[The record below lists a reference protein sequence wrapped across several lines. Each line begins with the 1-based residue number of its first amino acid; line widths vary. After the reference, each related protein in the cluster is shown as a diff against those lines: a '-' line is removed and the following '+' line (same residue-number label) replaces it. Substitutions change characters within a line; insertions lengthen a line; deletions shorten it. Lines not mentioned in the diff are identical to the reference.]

1 MKNYLIIDDN
11 EYDCHFLKECLH
23 LLGDDIQ
30 VKDCDSIDIGV
41 SHVIDSNPDAVFL
54 DFSIHNKT
62 AYDFFN
68 LLESKQVSIPRTII
82 MSGVDMG
89 KNVKALMEKGAVD
102 YLLKDNITTKN
113 LEIMLSKSEVSFN
126 KISNLEFFENIVDN
140 YTDITILC
148 DEKENITYL
157 NKQAQALIPTENLKK
172 PLHEV
177 LVKGNKKHWVIKDK
191 GTPYQLVKSKITIKG
206 IPFICVVL
214 KNSSEIATLE
224 QSLNQSDKFSK
235 ALAHDL
241 RDQLSACDAIAQLIN
256 ADPQS
261 NDIDESLSMLEG
273 SLKTAVTIIDSLS
286 IITGNKK
293 TSVEGA
299 IDLNQI
305 VSIIEEDLHVEIPL
319 IDNQLSSSKVY
330 GNSKLFITVFQNL
343 FVNSLKHFRGN
354 ENPKV
359 TLSSSE
365 ENDYIIVNYT
375 DNGPGIPENVISSM
389 CKFGVK
395 GESSLGM
402 GLGMYLVKSA
412 LDIMGGEL
420 EVLDSSQGAH
430 FKIKLRKATT

>member
-23 LLGDDIQ
+23 LLGDDIL
-30 VKDCDSIDIGV
+30 VENCDSIDYGV
-41 SHVIDSNPDAVFL
+41 NYIAENNPDAVFL

-62 AYDFFN
+62 AYDFFS
-68 LLESKQVSIPRTII
+68 LLEDKHINIPRTII

-140 YTDITILC
+140 YTDVTILC
-148 DEKENITYL
+148 DYKENIIYL
-157 NKQAQALIPTENLKK
+157 NKQAQGLISIDNLRK
-172 PLHEV
+172 PLNA
-177 LVKGNKKHWVIKDK
+177 LLIKGNRTHWLIK
-191 GTPYQLVKSKITIKG
+191 GHQTPYQLVKSKITIKSSA
-206 IPFICVVL
+206 FICVVL
-214 KNSSEIATLE
+214 KNSSVLASLE
-224 QSLNQSDKFSK
+224 QSLSQSDKFSK

-256 ADPQS
+256 VDPKS
-261 NDIDESLSMLEG
+261 SDINESLSMLEG
-273 SLKTAVTIIDSLS
+273 SLKTAITIIDSLS

-293 TSVEGA
+293 TNIEGA
-299 IDLNQI
+299 VDLKQI
-305 VSIIEEDLHVEIPL
+305 VSIIEEDLHVEIPVVENR
-319 IDNQLSSSKVY
+319 ISSSKVY

-343 FVNSLKHFRGN
+343 FVNSLKHFTGN
-354 ENPKV
+354 ESPKV
-359 TLSSSE
+359 TLSSTE
-365 ENDYIIVNYT
+365 DKDFIVINYS
-375 DNGPGIPENVISSM
+375 DNGPGIPENVISSL

-412 LDIMGGEL
+412 LDIMGGEI

-430 FKIKLRKATT
+430 FKIKLRKATS